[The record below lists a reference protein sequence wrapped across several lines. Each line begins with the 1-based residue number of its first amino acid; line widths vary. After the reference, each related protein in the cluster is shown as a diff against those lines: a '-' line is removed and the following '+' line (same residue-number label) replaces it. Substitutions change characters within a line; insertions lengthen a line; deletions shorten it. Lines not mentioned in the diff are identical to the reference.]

1 MASNVEWLF
10 FLSSIFG
17 TYPVKITHD
26 YTKVSKLL
34 RLSLLKCILALYWIV
49 IILYLDPDPVILIRI
64 KAQHLET
71 GSGPK
76 ATVLFLV
83 TKYLKSLII
92 IIHAIKSIDI
102 LNIINDVRLLE
113 ERINCKAPKYY
124 TGIAALVGVLFTIF
138 EVIFDYQWQSLST
151 PKWIFYLEGISRVCL
166 FSIDLQ
172 FFDLCIRAAAM
183 YKKLNKNLIL
193 VYRFKKTIQHNKG
206 IENLSKTNM
215 EFMNLNKI
223 STKINQSYSS
233 QLFLIVGLHFYS
245 VLVNV
250 YLFVF
255 HTFALGIPWTVILN
269 LRFLNTLWRLNIIC
283 GAAHYTVN
291 QALHVYRKLGQLRT
305 SCVGPKDIE
314 EIEIIFFQYN
324 VENLSF
330 TLFGIMKLDFSLML
344 LPSFGHV
351 PRPDGPVLEE
361 YRLRSFSITASGVCN
376 LGDFVR
382 YAPPTA
388 TTSSQHLTISKR
400 DSSPASVSSSP
411 LHQNIA
417 AAAHT
422 VCTEFSRFRK
432 PSTALISKFKAN
444 DTVESYKVAL
454 LGAPGVGKTTI
465 SVQFSTS
472 EYICV
477 YDTSIDEDCACR
489 TIRVMI
495 NGQEAELTI
504 IDIPYKEMSIETLCS
519 TYNPN
524 VFIVMYSIVDERSF
538 DIAEQM
544 LLFLWKGEYIH
555 TKGVILVGNKSDLE
569 RTRRI
574 QTNVGRSLA
583 FSWNCKF
590 IETSGGIDHNVDK
603 LLVGILAQ
611 IKLNPLRERMYNSKR
626 KKYSVTRLYKNFLA
640 ALRGV
645 KSSENLFSI

>member
-1 MASNVEWLF
+1 MRYFVM
-10 FLSSIFG
+10 I
-17 TYPVKITHD
+17 
-26 YTKVSKLL
+26 KLH
-34 RLSLLKCILALYWIV
+34 
-49 IILYLDPDPVILIRI
+49 LI
-64 KAQHLET
+64 
-71 GSGPK
+71 
-76 ATVLFLV
+76 
-83 TKYLKSLII
+83 Y
-92 IIHAIKSIDI
+92 IKS
-102 LNIINDVRLLE
+102 NIFTFNKVK
-113 ERINCKAPKYY
+113 NKK
-124 TGIAALVGVLFTIF
+124 TIF
-138 EVIFDYQWQSLST
+138 EIFLTTSPLTTFYNNDYRPDDEPPPEAILEEKRILGHHLRRPSPTRWAPSLNSSMQPPTTLRPGTSQSMRVRTSGSSPRRSLQRST
-151 PKWIFYLEGISRVCL
+151 AFRSKRSLTITDRGRTASMPAVPVTHGISRVCL